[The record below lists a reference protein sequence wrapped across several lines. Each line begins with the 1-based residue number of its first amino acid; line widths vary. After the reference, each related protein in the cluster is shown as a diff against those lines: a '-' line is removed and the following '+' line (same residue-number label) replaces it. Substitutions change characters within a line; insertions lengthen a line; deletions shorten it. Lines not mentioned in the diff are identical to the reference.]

1 MSRERALRRAE
12 RAQRAEREAAARAK
26 RDQRLARQRATRQ
39 AVRDRVPQRIRWHGQ
54 QGILSRR
61 RRRQN
66 SLILLALIVSQ
77 CVVWLFTDDP
87 WLRVTAAVLALLA
100 TPVLVTLVL
109 DRRA

>member
-1 MSRERALRRAE
+1 MTYS
-12 RAQRAEREAAARAK
+12 K
-26 RDQRLARQRATRQ
+26 SLAC
-39 AVRDRVPQRIRWHGQ
+39 V
-54 QGILSRR
+54 
-61 RRRQN
+61 
-66 SLILLALIVSQ
+66 LLALIVSQ